1 MSNLTV
7 TSVPAADVSIPFAPT
22 ILNLRPLSCDN
33 FCGSVT
39 PVFPPNFILL
49 SPILSNWLLLT
60 ASVGFVPAATLLI
73 LFPPALIPLLS
84 ITVSFPPVPGTV
96 NFLVVTESNP
106 VKSLFKLYS

>member
-7 TSVPAADVSIPFAPT
+7 TSVPDADVSIPFAPT

-60 ASVGFVPAATLLI
+60 ASSSFVPAATLLI

-96 NFLVVTESNP
+96 NL
-106 VKSLFKLYS
+106 

>member
-7 TSVPAADVSIPFAPT
+7 TSVPDADVSIPFAPT
-22 ILNLRPLSCDN
+22 ILNLIPVVFDN
-33 FCGSVT
+33 FCGSVA
-39 PVFPPNFILL
+39 PLFPPNLISLF
-49 SPILSNWLLLT
+49 PILSNWFLLT
-60 ASVGFVPAATLLI
+60 ASVPTVPDPTFVI